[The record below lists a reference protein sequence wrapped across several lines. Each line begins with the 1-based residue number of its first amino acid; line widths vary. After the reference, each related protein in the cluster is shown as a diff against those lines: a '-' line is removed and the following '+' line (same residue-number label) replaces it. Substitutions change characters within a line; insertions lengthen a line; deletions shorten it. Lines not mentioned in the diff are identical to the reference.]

1 MASKLPTEEAKHVGR
16 WSRGHTSL
24 VRQGAQGML
33 LREIVSFQAML
44 TSEYISTLD
53 MWTRES
59 RKHVRHSGMQARDH
73 TKHIGTWA
81 PKHLSTQDTLI
92 RKHVSTQGMLAVS
105 KCTRKARWHL
115 STILARMAR
124 SSADLRNI
132 KTLRYMFSETKNMYL
147 LSEGIR
153 KNVFRKTF
161 VHLRQIRKWILCN
174 L

>member
-1 MASKLPTEEAKHVGR
+1 MCTTSITITEKLKKMASKLPTEEAKHAGR
-16 WSRGHTSL
+16 WSRGHTSR

-33 LREIVSFQAML
+33 PREIVSFQAML

-59 RKHVRHSGMQARDH
+59 RKHVSGMQARDH

-81 PKHLSTQDTLI
+81 PKHLSTQDMLI
-92 RKHVSTQGMLAVS
+92 REHVSTQSMLAVS
-105 KCTRKARWHL
+105 TCTRKARWHL

-124 SSADLRNI
+124 SSADLCNI
-132 KTLRYMFSETKNMYL
+132 KPLRYTFSETKNKYL

-153 KNVFRKTF
+153 KN
-161 VHLRQIRKWILCN
+161 
-174 L
+174 